1 MPSAPPA
8 PSAPDAAPE
17 LPRRIRLGYGVGDLG
32 ASITFVGINTWL
44 LYYLVN
50 VAGIGAVRAG
60 LVFVLGRAFDAVLDP
75 VMGILSDRLRWRVG
89 RLPFIRWGAPW
100 LALLFAALWAV
111 PGWLP
116 RHAFASALLLT
127 LLFSLA
133 YTVVQVP
140 YMALT
145 PELAPGYDERTA
157 LSSYR
162 VAFGTLASLL
172 AVALPPVVV
181 LAVAPAPVL
190 ARSAPG
196 GWAAMGALFGA
207 LALLAYLWVS
217 VAVPEPDHP
226 PQQHPPASGLQ
237 DVREAFA
244 ITGYRELFALFVAIT
259 VGIMIVNSMLPFYLE
274 SALRIPGAQQAP
286 VLGLLFATA
295 VATFPLWNR
304 LSERIGKR
312 DALTL
317 GLAVLVLGLLPLTL
331 FAPAGR
337 VGGLLVALTMVAGFG
352 LSAVMLLPWAMLP
365 DVVEFDELASGR
377 RREGLV
383 AALFTFGQKLAGS
396 VGVFANAI
404 AAALF
409 GYVAGAAAQA
419 PGTVLGL
426 RLMTGPVAA
435 LVFVV
440 AIVLVRRF
448 PITRAGHAAAR
459 AALAERRRP
468 S

>member
-1 MPSAPPA
+1 VAGGALDPRAAGIGPA
-8 PSAPDAAPE
+8 
-17 LPRRIRLGYGVGDLG
+17 LPRRIRLGYGAGDLG
-32 ASITFVGINTWL
+32 ASLTFVGINTWL

-50 VAGIGAVRAG
+50 VAGVGTVRAG
-60 LVFVLGRAFDAVLDP
+60 LVFLLGRAFDAALDP
-75 VMGILSDRLRWRVG
+75 VMGIVSDRLRWRVG
-89 RLPFIRWGAPW
+89 RLPFVRWGAPA

-111 PGWLP
+111 PGWVP
-116 RHAFASALLLT
+116 RHAFASALVLS
-127 LLFSLA
+127 LLFSVA

-162 VAFGTLASLL
+162 VAFGTVASLL

-181 LAVAPAPVL
+181 LAVTPAPAL
-190 ARSAPG
+190 ARSGPA
-196 GWAAMGALFGA
+196 GWAVTGALFA
-207 LALLAYLWVS
+207 LLTLLAYLWVGI
-217 VAVPEPDHP
+217 AVPEPDHP
-226 PQQHPPASGLQ
+226 RQERPPAAGLQ
-237 DVREAFA
+237 EVREAFA
-244 ITGYRELFALFVAIT
+244 IPGYRELFGLFLAIT

-274 SALRIPGAQQAP
+274 SALRIPGAQQTP

-304 LSERIGKR
+304 LCERIGKR

-317 GLAVLVLGLLPLTL
+317 GLVVLVLGLLPLTL
-331 FAPAGR
+331 FAPPGR
-337 VGGLLVALTMVAGFG
+337 VGWLLIGLTVVAGCG

-365 DVVEFDELASGR
+365 DVVEFDELATGR

-404 AAALF
+404 AAAWF

-435 LVFVV
+435 SVFVV
-440 AIVLVRRF
+440 AVVLVRRF
-448 PITRAGHAAAR
+448 PITRASHAAAR

-468 S
+468 G